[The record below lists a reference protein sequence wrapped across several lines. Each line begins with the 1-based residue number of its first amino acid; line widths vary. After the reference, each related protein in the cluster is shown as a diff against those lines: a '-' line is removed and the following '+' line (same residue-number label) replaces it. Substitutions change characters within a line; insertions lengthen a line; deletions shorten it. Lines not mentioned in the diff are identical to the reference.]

1 MCCKKYVGGIFMSKV
16 DVVLGGFYGDEGK
29 GKIIDYLSQKADF
42 SVRCTGGNNAGH
54 SIEIAGKKFAFHLIP
69 SGILNEGTIAVIGNG
84 VVVDPKVLIEE
95 IKNVEANGYSADNLR
110 ISDKAHVI
118 LPYHI
123 EMDRLQEELR
133 GDQKIGTTCRGIGPV
148 YCDKYERCGIR
159 MGDFVNKKFEKQLRK
174 NVDTKNKI
182 FERYGHKVLN
192 ADEILKEY
200 NEYADFLKKYVVDT
214 IDLLHN
220 AIEQDKRILCE
231 GAQATLLDIDFGS
244 YPFVTSSNPTI
255 GGICTGTGIG
265 ARYIGEV
272 YGVIKAYS
280 SKVGEGPYITEQDN
294 EIGDKIRELGHEY
307 GTTTKRPRRCGWLDV
322 VALKY
327 AAMINGITGI
337 AINHVDTVGKLDEIK
352 LCVGYKKDGEVTMKF
367 STDLD
372 YINECEPVYE
382 TFEGNFGDISNLK
395 SRDELPENAKKY
407 LNRVEEIAGVPIKFI
422 GTGAGR
428 DSMIVC

>member
-1 MCCKKYVGGIFMSKV
+1 MSKV

-182 FERYGHKVLN
+182 FESYGHKMLN

-272 YGVIKAYS
+272 YGVIKAHS
-280 SKVGEGPYITEQDN
+280 
-294 EIGDKIRELGHEY
+294 
-307 GTTTKRPRRCGWLDV
+307 
-322 VALKY
+322 A
-327 AAMINGITGI
+327 
-337 AINHVDTVGKLDEIK
+337 
-352 LCVGYKKDGEVTMKF
+352 F
-367 STDLD
+367 ST
-372 YINECEPVYE
+372 
-382 TFEGNFGDISNLK
+382 F
-395 SRDELPENAKKY
+395 KY
-407 LNRVEEIAGVPIKFI
+407 LQPPSCPA
-422 GTGAGR
+422 
-428 DSMIVC
+428 